1 MSGLFDDATSARLE
15 CGEQILVLFPPLGDS
30 AAIAVC
36 LLGGGSFR
44 GQSEVRV
51 SAETD
56 IAVEVGVGGVGADV
70 DVGMAPG
77 LSPVVDDTVVRRR
90 EVDNV
95 SKCGNEARLH
105 QPWPDHLPYGYH

>member
-1 MSGLFDDATSARLE
+1 MTIGSWRDYCSVSGLFDDATSARLE

-77 LSPVVDDTVVRRR
+77 LSPVVDDTVVRRPR
-90 EVDNV
+90 GRQRFEVW
-95 SKCGNEARLH
+95 
-105 QPWPDHLPYGYH
+105 Q